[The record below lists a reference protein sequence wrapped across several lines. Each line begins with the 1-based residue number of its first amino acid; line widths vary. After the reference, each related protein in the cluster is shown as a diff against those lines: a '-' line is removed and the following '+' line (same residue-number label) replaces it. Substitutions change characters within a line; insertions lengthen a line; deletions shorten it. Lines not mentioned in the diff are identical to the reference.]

1 MAKVS
6 TKKCRQ
12 CKREGTKLFLK
23 SDRCYGPKCPIEK
36 KGAVPPGVHGHKRT
50 RRPSDYGIQLR
61 EKQKIK
67 RIYGITE
74 KQMKRI
80 FLESKKEAQK
90 DKKRQI
96 VTGDRL
102 MSLLELRLDNALF
115 RSGLVS
121 SRSIARQL
129 VSHRNILVNGK
140 IVNIPSYKIKVNQV
154 MSLSTTA
161 MAVPVVKTSLE
172 KKNKPAKWITR
183 KGPSAKIISMPERQ
197 DLDADISEQLVIEF
211 YSR

>member
-1 MAKVS
+1 MARILN
-6 TKKCRQ
+6 KKCRQ

-36 KGAVPPGVHGHKRT
+36 KGAVAPGVHGHKRT
-50 RRPSDYGIQLR
+50 RRMSDYGIQLR

-74 KQMKRI
+74 KQMKKY
-80 FLESKKEAQK
+80 FLESKKEAKK

-96 VTGDRL
+96 ITGERL

-115 RSGLVS
+115 RSGLVP
-121 SRSIARQL
+121 SRSVARQL
-129 VSHRNILVNGK
+129 VSHRNILVDGK
-140 IVNIPSYKIKVNQV
+140 IVNIPSYKIKINQV
-154 MSLSTTA
+154 ISLSAKA
-161 MAVPVVKTSLE
+161 MAVPVVKITLD
-172 KKNKPAKWITR
+172 KKNKPAKWIAR
-183 KGPSAKIISMPERQ
+183 KGPLVKIVSMPERQ
-197 DLDADISEQLVIEF
+197 GIDADISEQLVIEF

>member
-1 MAKVS
+1 MAKIS
-6 TKKCRQ
+6 NKKCRQ
-12 CKREGTKLFLK
+12 CKREGAKLFLK

-36 KGAVPPGVHGHKRT
+36 KGAIPPGVHGHKRT
-50 RRPSDYGIQLR
+50 RRLSDYGIQLR

-74 KQMKRI
+74 KQMKKY

-121 SRSIARQL
+121 SRSVARQL
-129 VSHRNILVNGK
+129 ISHRNVLVDGK
-140 IVNIPSYKIKVNQV
+140 ILNISSYKIKINQV
-154 MSLSTTA
+154 ISLSAKA
-161 MAVPVVKTSLE
+161 MAIPVVKVALD

-183 KGPSAKIISMPERQ
+183 KGPLAKIVSIPERQ